1 MNGLKQRNIMRGML
15 ALVLVLLCAGCGSGA
30 VVFAPTPMPPDLTP
44 ARYEHPGGAFSVT
57 MPRSWTVYTQNTT
70 TLASASFSIP
80 NHTEPS
86 LSIAVINLGS
96 PIDASVFGTMI
107 DQYQTQ
113 VRPDLGHYTE
123 QNRQAMGDGSWRIT
137 GARRISGGV
146 TQQVNTFID
155 RDNSWISIIEVV
167 IPDETLLFQQIQ
179 TALNTVTLNTS
190 AALTPTDLT
199 TLSGVASSG
208 FNVLN
213 VSVWTTP
220 AGVLFVTGEVANYTD
235 QTVLNVPVRA
245 ILINDDGQDVAE
257 ARDVVMGHGIPSG
270 GFAPFS
276 LRFGQG
282 QPSRTSNYRIELGT
296 PESSGTVYGAD
307 VLAWTDAS
315 SFNSDGQLV
324 IAGTVSDCRVALAP
338 VQQELVLQPT
348 TVPDCGT
355 TTVHNPR
362 VTVTVFD
369 SGGNVIAA
377 AFSDLAFD
385 TLAPGESAPYQ
396 LILPEVGGQ
405 PANYIV
411 NVQALP

>member
-1 MNGLKQRNIMRGML
+1 MRGLWAIILM
-15 ALVLVLLCAGCGSGA
+15 LLCTGCGTGA
-30 VVFAPTPMPPDLTP
+30 VVFAPTPLPPDLTP
-44 ARYEHPGGAFSVT
+44 ALYTHPGGAFSLT
-57 MPRSWTVYTQNTT
+57 MPRSWAAYTQNTT
-70 TLASASFSIP
+70 ILASASFSIP
-80 NHTEPS
+80 GRAEPS
-86 LSIAVINLGS
+86 LTIAVVNLGS
-96 PIDASVFGTMI
+96 PIDAASFGLLI
-107 DQYQTQ
+107 DRYQSQ
-113 VRPDLGHYTE
+113 VRPDLGHYSE

-137 GARRISGGV
+137 GARQISGGV

-155 RDNSWISIIEVV
+155 RDGSWVSVIEVV
-167 IPDETLLFQQIQ
+167 IPSDALLFEQIQ
-179 TALNTVTLNTS
+179 TAINTVALNTGTP
-190 AALTPTDLT
+190 LTPTDLS
-199 TLSGVASSG
+199 TLSGAATSG

-213 VSVWTTP
+213 VSAWTTRD
-220 AGVLFVTGEVANYTD
+220 GVLFVTGEVANYTD
-235 QTVLNVPVRA
+235 QTVVGVPVRVV
-245 ILINDDGQDVAE
+245 LINEDGDDVAE
-257 ARDVVMGHGIPSG
+257 ARDVVMGHGIPTG

-282 QPSRTSNYRIELGT
+282 QPARTPRYRIELGT
-296 PESSGTVYGAD
+296 PEATITVHGSD
-307 VLAWTDAS
+307 LLAWTDTS

-324 IAGTVSDCRVALAP
+324 IAGTVSNCRVALAP

-355 TTVHNPR
+355 TTVRNPR